1 MCKIGCF
8 SLLPTFHFFLP
19 LKKVQFLHMNAKYFD
34 IYPDQPQ
41 RNLSL
46 VLLLTEAK
54 NYAANITSEFMQ
66 LYSKNGADASYQD

>member
-1 MCKIGCF
+1 
-8 SLLPTFHFFLP
+8 
-19 LKKVQFLHMNAKYFD
+19 MNAKYFD

>member
-1 MCKIGCF
+1 
-8 SLLPTFHFFLP
+8 
-19 LKKVQFLHMNAKYFD
+19 MNAKYFD

-41 RNLSL
+41 RNL

-66 LYSKNGADASYQD
+66 AYSKNGADASYQDLALIEC